1 MNREIV
7 AIDHARILKPTICNT
22 ELTFS
27 VKIDG
32 MNIAAVFI
40 RHIFKNK
47 ADAFVEI
54 CLSCKGYDS
63 LQFGGFHTQNYDY
76 FFIKSKLKLKQ
87 IIPPLPSR

>member
-7 AIDHARILKPTICNT
+7 AIDHASIFKPTIRNT

-47 ADAFVEI
+47 ADAFVEFFGAG
-54 CLSCKGYDS
+54 KNNNS